1 MDIQHLRSLLV
12 ETKAL
17 LDLYESTQTDTL
29 RVDAQDKAA
38 QLARA
43 LERPRDAIIKL
54 SFSVS
59 HR

>member
-43 LERPRDAIIKL
+43 LA
-54 SFSVS
+54 VS
-59 HR
+59 YTHLRAHETDS